1 MIKSMTAFAVF
12 KQSTDKITVTTEIR
26 SYNSRHLDIS
36 LRVPHGFQSLEEKI
50 KSFITNKVV
59 RGRVEIRISIQED
72 SEESNAFEVNFI
84 KASAFHRALS
94 QLNDKLELNGSIPL
108 ELVLSGGGIIKP
120 LEIQKDMDLYWDV
133 IKQSLDQ
140 ALTDLDQM
148 RATEGACIAND
159 FDKRLKFIHQKLKLI
174 NDQSQNLLQV
184 YTERLKDRITA
195 LTYGIIELDPARI
208 TQEAAILSDKSD
220 ISEEITRSLS
230 HLDQFQKIM
239 EAKEPGGRKL
249 NFLLQELN
257 REFNTMGSKIGNAD
271 TAHIIVTVKA
281 ELEKLREQVQN
292 VE

>member
-1 MIKSMTAFAVF
+1 MIKSMTAFASF
-12 KQSTDKITVTTEIR
+12 QHSADKITVTTEIR

-36 LRVPHGFQSLEEKI
+36 LRVPHGFQNLEKNI
-50 KSFITNKVV
+50 KSLINNKVV

-72 SEESNAFEVNFI
+72 SEESNAFEVNFT
-84 KASAFHRALS
+84 KASAFHKALS
-94 QLNDKLELNGSIPL
+94 QLNDKLELEKSIPL
-108 ELVLSGGGIIKP
+108 ELVLNGGGIIKP
-120 LEIQKDMDLYWDV
+120 LEVQKDIDLYWDL

-140 ALTDLDQM
+140 ALADLDQM
-148 RATEGACIAND
+148 RTTEGAYIADD
-159 FDKRLKFIHQKLKLI
+159 FDKRLKFIHQKLKQI

-184 YTERLKDRITA
+184 YRERLTDRITA
-195 LTYGIIELDPARI
+195 LTYGIVELDPSRI
-208 TQEAAILSDKSD
+208 AQEAAILADKSD

-239 EAKEPGGRKL
+239 TAKEAGGRKL

-257 REFNTMGSKIGNAD
+257 REFNTMGSKLGNAD
-271 TAHIIVTVKA
+271 IAHIIVTIKA